1 MTPVPPQRVYL
12 GLCVG
17 TACRSYSG
25 RQDGVAQVVRFRSRH
40 NPGRPNWARIL
51 YHGHED
57 DVFKPQPNLL
67 CNFFHWIDNPEKR
80 WPDKFWPCQQNG
92 PVDGQADRSKVFY
105 CSKAYYCNW
114 TNNPFMLSRSWWHR
128 EYVVNFPKF
137 KVRRAGVHCQ
147 WGAVLQC
154 TIAAALRPHVPT
166 ALVWTEHQPI

>member
-1 MTPVPPQRVYL
+1 MRVA
-12 GLCVG
+12 V
-17 TACRSYSG
+17 RSD
-25 RQDGVAQVVRFRSRH
+25 RWCWWLVIDVAHVQDGVAQVVRFRSRH

-51 YHGHED
+51 YFGHED

-80 WPDKFWPCQQNG
+80 GPDKFWPCRPNW

-114 TNNPFMLSRSWWHR
+114 TNNPFMLSKTWWYN

-137 KVRRAGVHCQ
+137 KVRRGPGRVC
-147 WGAVLQC
+147 GL
-154 TIAAALRPHVPT
+154 
-166 ALVWTEHQPI
+166 